1 MSTLEDTI
9 TSITRSRTGAGGPI
23 GWHMPAKD
31 YAMLCQEMSD
41 VQAAADQPVFF
52 QGPNGIFYVD
62 AKERFHPIP
71 GLLVASVPVYPYEV
85 S

>member
-1 MSTLEDTI
+1 MSKVLV
-9 TSITRSRTGAGGPI
+9 
-23 GWHMPAKD
+23 K
-31 YAMLCQEMSD
+31 LSD
-41 VQAAADQPVFF
+41 NWADEPVFF